1 MFVRGVEAQ
10 SIHTVPGKRALTMR
24 LREYVLHVVAMEGE
38 HLALQLWYI
47 IRKIGEMVRHMS
59 LGDAH

>member
-1 MFVRGVEAQ
+1 
-10 SIHTVPGKRALTMR
+10 MR

-38 HLALQLWYI
+38 HLALQLWHI
-47 IRKIGEMVRHMS
+47 IRKKGEMVRHMS